1 MQTRRI
7 ESSRN
12 KETTKNVGRD
22 SEKTLTYT
30 YKRKHQSIAKKVK
43 SLATDWSW
51 QREGREHSPQL
62 IFSKKNKK
70 KQTKQERTR
79 EIMKYYV
86 VGKLKYII
94 EGNCTFTIQRV
105 ELKVE
110 ARLRETLI

>member
-22 SEKTLTYT
+22 SEKNTYIHIQKKNT
-30 YKRKHQSIAKKVK
+30 RVQPKKVK

-70 KQTKQERTR
+70 KQNKREQER
-79 EIMKYYV
+79 
-86 VGKLKYII
+86 L
-94 EGNCTFTIQRV
+94 
-105 ELKVE
+105 
-110 ARLRETLI
+110 